1 MQCFH
6 SYEVELFGDADAK
19 RRALE
24 LFEESLVSLDLCDID
39 NLGDEDD
46 FEDDGYFEDVDGS
59 EEEYTLIDGETMIT
73 ADYDGNCGVEELL
86 EEGFQ
91 EWAKQLAKEKVA
103 VEFSVS
109 GWVELGER
117 YSFSASYEGGK
128 FTSDYGLSTD
138 DDESED
144 IDYNDD
150 EEDDEE

>member
-39 NLGDEDD
+39 NLDDEDD

-109 GWVELGER
+109 GWVEWGER
-117 YSFSASYEGGK
+117 YSFSTSYEGGK